1 VNVLVNLVL
10 IVHVILAIG
19 LIVFV
24 LLHSGKGS
32 GLSSML
38 GGMMPSTAS
47 GTGIIEKNLDKF
59 TIYIAVG
66 FAITSVTLMLIY
78 RPF

>member
-1 VNVLVNLVL
+1 VNAFVTIVL
-10 IVHVILAIG
+10 IVHSLLAIG

-47 GTGIIEKNLDKF
+47 GTGIIEKNLDRF

-78 RPF
+78 RP